1 MKPELRALLDE
12 YAADHQ
18 HPLNRLTHKV
28 GVPLIIFHILAML
41 DWARLDLSGGA
52 GVPYGPSL
60 GHLGALAV
68 LGWYLRL
75 DATLAAAVGAVGL
88 LSLIASPFVPPLV
101 TVGIAVF
108 AWVLQLI
115 GHGVYEGKRPSF
127 TRNMVQLL
135 VGPLFFAAV
144 ALGRYELPAAPGAA
158 RA

>member
-1 MKPELRALLDE
+1 MKPALRALLDE

-18 HPLNRLTHKV
+18 HPLNRLTHKI

-41 DWARLDLSGGA
+41 DWVRLDLSAGG

-60 GHLGALAV
+60 GHLAGLAV

-75 DATLAAAVGAVGL
+75 DAALALTLGAVGL
-88 LSLIASPFVPPLV
+88 LSLVISPFVPPLI
-101 TVGIAVF
+101 TVGIAIF

-127 TRNMVQLL
+127 TRNLLQLL

-144 ALGRYELPAAPGAA
+144 ALGRYDLPEQPGAA